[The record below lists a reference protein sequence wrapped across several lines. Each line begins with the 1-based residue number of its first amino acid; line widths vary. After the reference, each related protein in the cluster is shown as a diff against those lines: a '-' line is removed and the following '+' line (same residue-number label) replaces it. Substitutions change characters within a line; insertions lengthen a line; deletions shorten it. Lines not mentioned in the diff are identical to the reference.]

1 MLRKNLLFTAVAVM
15 GFAFAAGC
23 GSPASSVRQ
32 TESGV
37 VPQYESSAQTQDDA
51 SAADTAAA
59 DSTSVRMTRPAH
71 RLRQPRKVQLR
82 LRRHRR
88 RHLHPEVQG
97 SLKKMPRQQL
107 LLMQGSV
114 SQM

>member
-37 VPQYESSAQTQDDA
+37 VPQYESSAQTQAAPESTAETQASQAQTSASGSTGITEEDAKATALADAGISESDVTRIRVKKDRDDG
-51 SAADTAAA
+51 
-59 DSTSVRMTRPAH
+59 RNI
-71 RLRQPRKVQLR
+71 
-82 LRRHRR
+82 
-88 RHLHPEVQG
+88 
-97 SLKKMPRQQL
+97 
-107 LLMQGSV
+107 
-114 SQM
+114 